1 MVLLACGHALWGLV
15 VYRRPLREL
24 VRAGVADTVGDGIF
38 RDDHAHDARAAGF
51 WFMFAAPLLALC
63 GYLVEAA
70 IRADD
75 RRALRVSGRSVLVV
89 GALGL
94 TVIPRSGFPAALP
107 IAYQLLRRGRR
118 AG

>member
-1 MVLLACGHALWGLV
+1 MLLLAGGHAVWGLV

-24 VRAGVADTVGDGIF
+24 VTAGVADTVGDGIF

-51 WFMFAAPLLALC
+51 WFLLAAPLLALC

-89 GALGL
+89 GALGW